1 MLDEIKDKAA
11 EILNNEK
18 IKEAVEKAKEFAD
31 SEKGKERLRISR
43 KKWRTSSRKK
53 PMEKEFSASARK
65 NN

>member
-31 SEKGKERLRISR
+31 SEKGKETIEDLKEKVEDFIEEKTDGKGIFGFG
-43 KKWRTSSRKK
+43 KK
-53 PMEKEFSASARK
+53 E
-65 NN
+65 